1 MNMIWL
7 TTPEGNGY
15 FRSDEITAVTE
26 TFQKGV
32 ANGKEITVKA
42 QVWLR
47 GHEEPFNVLED
58 CETVLQRMQ
67 EPTTPIEG

>member
-32 ANGKEITVKA
+32 SNGKEVTVKA
-42 QVWLR
+42 NVYLR
-47 GHEEPFNVLED
+47 GQEEAFNVLED

-67 EPTTPIEG
+67 SPTAPSEE